1 MLWTQGLLL
10 CVAPGQDS
18 LSGHEGPGSLGGL
31 AWTKALVH
39 NDGSGCDFVSE
50 CSLLFP
56 GIPGNVEVRKVPD
69 SMFWRPCEC
78 VCGMVFNFTL
88 KFVEDFL

>member
-1 MLWTQGLLL
+1 MDTRATAVR
-10 CVAPGQDS
+10 VAPGQGS

-31 AWTKALVH
+31 AWMKVLVH

-50 CSLLFP
+50 CLLLFP

-69 SMFWRPCEC
+69 CMF
-78 VCGMVFNFTL
+78 
-88 KFVEDFL
+88 